1 MKRHALGAVAVVVSS
16 VLAAAC
22 SSTPVSPSIAVE
34 GAKNDTKLLV
44 GKWKGEYE
52 SKQNGRSGSIIFE
65 FKSGAEG
72 HGDVLMWPKGSKE
85 PIKPAHGKDLSE
97 EQVAKMPQVLTV
109 SFVRS
114 EKGILTGTMDP
125 YTDPDCSCDV
135 RTTFAGTIDG
145 DDITGEFTIERWD
158 RSGPR
163 VKGTWHVKR
172 DKS

>member
-1 MKRHALGAVAVVVSS
+1 MKRPILTAI
-16 VLAAAC
+16 VLTSGLAFAC
-22 SSTPVSPSIAVE
+22 SSAPVAPSIAVE
-34 GAKNDTKLLV
+34 GTKNDVKALV

-65 FKSGAEG
+65 FKSGNEG
-72 HGDVLMWPKGSKE
+72 SGDVLMYPKGSKD

-97 EQVAKMPQVLTV
+97 EQIRNIPQVLNV

-125 YTDPDCSCDV
+125 YTDPDCNCDV

-145 DDITGEFTIERWD
+145 DIISGEFTIERWD
-158 RSGPR
+158 HPGPK

-172 DKS
+172 ETS

>member
-1 MKRHALGAVAVVVSS
+1 MKRP
-16 VLAAAC
+16 VLAAVVLAASALAVAC

-34 GAKNDTKLLV
+34 GVKNDVKLLS

-65 FKSGAEG
+65 FKSGNEG

-85 PIKPAHGKDLSE
+85 PIKPAAGKDLSE
-97 EQVAKMPQVLTV
+97 EQIRNIPQVLTV

-114 EKGILTGTMDP
+114 EKGLLTGTMDP
-125 YTDPDCSCDV
+125 YTDPDCNCDV

-145 DDITGEFTIERWD
+145 DVITGEFTIERWD
-158 RSGPR
+158 HTGPQ
-163 VKGTWHVKR
+163 VKGTWHMKR
-172 DKS
+172 EAS

>member
-1 MKRHALGAVAVVVSS
+1 MKRLALAAVVLSS
-16 VLAAAC
+16 ALAAAC

-34 GAKNDTKLLV
+34 GAKNDVKALV

-65 FKSGAEG
+65 FKSGTEG
-72 HGDVLMWPKGSKE
+72 HGDVLMYPKGSKE
-85 PIKPAHGKDLSE
+85 PIKPAAGKDLSE
-97 EQVAKMPQVLTV
+97 EQIRNIPQVLNV

-125 YTDPDCSCDV
+125 YTDPDCNCDV

-145 DDITGEFTIERWD
+145 DVISGEFTIERWD
-158 RSGPR
+158 NPGPK

-172 DKS
+172 ETS